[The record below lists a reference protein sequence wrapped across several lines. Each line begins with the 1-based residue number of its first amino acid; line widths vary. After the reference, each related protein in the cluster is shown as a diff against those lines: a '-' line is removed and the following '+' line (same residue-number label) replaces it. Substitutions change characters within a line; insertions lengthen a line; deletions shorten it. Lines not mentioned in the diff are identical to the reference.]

1 MTKEQKFYKALQD
14 VFIGARIEGEG
25 GFVNLMKIKSNYYR
39 KIEDILKK
47 DIETALKSHP
57 KFRDELFDKFYSFFS
72 RYFTESGSIY
82 FNSTPFHNNIYEK
95 VYTDEKDVILFW
107 KTQML
112 YYVKT
117 DRIFRSLPVE
127 IPLNPPLSKGEIGG
141 LRFYFDASKIESK
154 KANEKTLAG
163 F

>member
-14 VFIGARIEGEG
+14 VFIGAKIEGQG

-47 DIETALKSHP
+47 DIDKALENYP
-57 KFRDELFDKFYSFFS
+57 NFRDDLFIKLYDFFH

-127 IPLNPPLSKGEIGG
+127 FPSI
-141 LRFYFDASKIESK
+141 K
-154 KANEKTLAG
+154 KRGYNG
-163 F
+163 

>member
-82 FNSTPFHNNIYEK
+82 FNSTPFH
-95 VYTDEKDVILFW
+95 
-107 KTQML
+107 
-112 YYVKT
+112 
-117 DRIFRSLPVE
+117 
-127 IPLNPPLSKGEIGG
+127 
-141 LRFYFDASKIESK
+141 
-154 KANEKTLAG
+154 
-163 F
+163 